1 MVKNYPFRYLK
12 KISLHS
18 ERNDMTLAAFDYTK
32 LDIPEVLQVIFHPRP
47 DDNPPPI
54 SDNVI
59 DYRIPVADE
68 IELGARFH
76 MTEDT
81 SSANIIFFHGNG
93 EIVSDYDD
101 IGPMYNE
108 QNLSLLA
115 VDYRGYGNSS
125 GSPTIAA
132 MMADSIAVLKEV
144 KKWLSAN
151 NRTGRLIVMGRSL
164 GSASALEVASS
175 HADDIDALI
184 IESGF
189 AETLPLLASLGV
201 DVEKTGLMESDGFH
215 HIEKIHQVNKPTMIL
230 HAQNDQII
238 PISHGTVLQMEC
250 GASAKEIQIVPGT
263 GHNNIIAV
271 TGRMYF
277 EVINRFINKIGMRKR
292 PKKVGV
298 R

>member
-1 MVKNYPFRYLK
+1 
-12 KISLHS
+12 
-18 ERNDMTLAAFDYTK
+18 MTMAAFDYTK
-32 LDIPEVLQVIFHPRP
+32 LDVPEILQVTFHPRP
-47 DDNPPPI
+47 DDQAPPT

-59 DYRIPVADE
+59 DYRIPVADG

-81 SSANIIFFHGNG
+81 SSANILFFHGNG
-93 EIVSDYDD
+93 EIVGDYDD

-108 QNLSLLA
+108 QDMSLLA
-115 VDYRGYGNSS
+115 VDYRGYGSS
-125 GSPTIAA
+125 GGSPTITA
-132 MMADSIAVLKEV
+132 MMADAIIALKEI

-164 GSASALEVASS
+164 GSASALEVASRCS
-175 HADDIDALI
+175 KDIDALI

-189 AETLPLLASLGV
+189 AETLPLLATMGV
-201 DVEKTGLMESDGFH
+201 NVEKAGLAESDGFH
-215 HIEKIHQVNKPTMIL
+215 HIEKIRQVEKPTMIL

-250 GASAKEIQIVPGT
+250 GASSKEIQIIPGA
-263 GHNNIIAV
+263 GHNNIIDV
-271 TGRMYF
+271 TGRLYF
-277 EVINRFINKIGMRKR
+277 EVIKQFINKIGMRKR

>member
-1 MVKNYPFRYLK
+1 
-12 KISLHS
+12 
-18 ERNDMTLAAFDYTK
+18 MTLAAFDYTK
-32 LDIPEVLQVIFHPRP
+32 LDVPEILQITFHPRP
-47 DDNPPPI
+47 EDQAPPT
-54 SDNVI
+54 SANVI
-59 DYRIPVADE
+59 NYRIPVADG

-81 SSANIIFFHGNG
+81 SSANILFFHGNG
-93 EIVSDYDD
+93 EIVGDYDD

-115 VDYRGYGNSS
+115 VDYRGYGSS
-125 GSPTIAA
+125 DGSPTISS
-132 MMADSIAVLKEV
+132 MMTDAIIALKEV
-144 KKWLSAN
+144 KKWLAAN

-164 GSASALEVASS
+164 GSAPALEIASRCPN
-175 HADDIDALI
+175 DIDALI

-189 AETLPLLASLGV
+189 AETLPLLATMGV
-201 DVEKTGLMESDGFH
+201 DVKKTGLTESDGFH
-215 HIEKIHQVNKPTMIL
+215 HIEKIRQVKKPTLIL

-250 GASAKEIQIVPGT
+250 GASSREIQIVPGA
-263 GHNNIIAV
+263 GHNNIIDV

-277 EVINRFINKIGMRKR
+277 EVINQFIKKIGMRKR
-292 PKKVGV
+292 PKKLGV

>member
-1 MVKNYPFRYLK
+1 
-12 KISLHS
+12 
-18 ERNDMTLAAFDYTK
+18 MTMAAFDYTK
-32 LDIPEVLQVIFHPRP
+32 LDVPEILQVTFHPRP
-47 DDNPPPI
+47 DDHAPPT
-54 SDNVI
+54 STNVI

-68 IELGARFH
+68 IEIGARFH

-81 SSANIIFFHGNG
+81 SSANILFFHGNG

-108 QNLSLLA
+108 QNMSLLA
-115 VDYRGYGNSS
+115 VDFRGYGSS
-125 GSPTIAA
+125 DGSPTITA
-132 MMADSIAVLKEV
+132 MMADGIAALKEV
-144 KKWLSAN
+144 KNWLSDN

-164 GSASALEVASS
+164 GSAPALEVASRYP
-175 HADDIDALI
+175 DDIDALI

-189 AETLPLLASLGV
+189 AETLPLLATLGV
-201 DVEKTGLMESDGFH
+201 DVEKTGLTESDGFH
-215 HIEKIHQVNKPTMIL
+215 HIEKIRQVKKPTMIL

-238 PISHGTVLQMEC
+238 PISNGTVLQMEC
-250 GASAKEIQIVPGT
+250 GSSSREIQIVPGA
-263 GHNNIIAV
+263 GHNNIIDV

-277 EVINRFINKIGMRKR
+277 EVINQFINKIGMRKR